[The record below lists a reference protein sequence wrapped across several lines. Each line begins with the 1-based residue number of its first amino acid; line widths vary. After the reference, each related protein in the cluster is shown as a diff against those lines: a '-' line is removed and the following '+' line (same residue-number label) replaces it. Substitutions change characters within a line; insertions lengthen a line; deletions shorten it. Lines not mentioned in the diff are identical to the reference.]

1 MEPRFSFNYDGI
13 PFPELNCTVRQ
24 EGDDTVYTLP
34 DGLELT
40 CHVQREDDYGI
51 VRWVNS
57 WHNPTDHDSGR
68 ITDLYDCDI
77 TVPFDPDPPRTR
89 RNRQSTWEP
98 DMLRLWITEGANVSD
113 TDHRLIPHRLWAGDS
128 HHAHCEAGR
137 SGYGTAPFFDVERRG
152 HGILLAAG
160 RDSGRLTLTAR
171 PMLCASGAAS
181 CTPPSACTPENP
193 SAPVRSFCWNTGT
206 DRRRHTMSGGATCA
220 SGCPPLGKAAAHEGH
235 SVPSLRYSGAESAPR
250 RSCAA
255 GRHSLMPDYLLIT
268 AGSTRAG
275 MSLCAARQQ
284 PNNPRS
290 GCRPEAG
297 RSAVTTIRTVTG
309 TSRRF

>member
-1 MEPRFSFNYDGI
+1 M
-13 PFPELNCTVRQ
+13 
-24 EGDDTVYTLP
+24 
-34 DGLELT
+34 
-40 CHVQREDDYGI
+40 
-51 VRWVNS
+51 
-57 WHNPTDHDSGR
+57 PTAKRDVPA
-68 ITDLYDCDI
+68 
-77 TVPFDPDPPRTR
+77 TVPRLS
-89 RNRQSTWEP
+89 STWN
-98 DMLRLWITEGANVSD
+98 A
-113 TDHRLIPHRLWAGDS
+113 A
-128 HHAHCEAGR
+128 
-137 SGYGTAPFFDVERRG
+137 GTASCWRS
-152 HGILLAAG
+152 AG

-206 DRRRHTMSGGATCA
+206 DRRQHTMSGGATCA
-220 SGCPPLGKAAAHEGH
+220 SGCPPSGKAAAHGGH
-235 SVPSLRYSGAESAPR
+235 SAPSLRYSGAESAPR

-255 GRHSLMPDYLLIT
+255 GRHFLMPDYLLIT
-268 AGSTRAG
+268 AGLMRAG

-284 PNNPRS
+284 PSNPRS